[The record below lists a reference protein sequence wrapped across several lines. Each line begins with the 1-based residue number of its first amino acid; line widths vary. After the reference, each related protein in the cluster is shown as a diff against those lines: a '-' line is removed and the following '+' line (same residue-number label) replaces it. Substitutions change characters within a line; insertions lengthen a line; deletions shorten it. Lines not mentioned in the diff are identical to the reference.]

1 MRQTSLLIQQP
12 WERLDWW
19 EVDRRTALWAVEE
32 TARGHIFA
40 RRCFTVWLYLPGLTG
55 GQAVGWR
62 GPRRIINTTSARD
75 SICPWG
81 RMDNISCFEAKTGK
95 IRNGWFMSSSF
106 LFFFSYWHLW
116 IQFSGS
122 WCYMLSSVN
131 PQGWVRKE
139 QDKVFSQQFKF
150 PKLMQKKDPER
161 AMILFNYYLKS
172 STTQFLPNL
181 SYFLYPNGNAHHN

>member
-106 LFFFSYWHLW
+106 LFFFPIGISEYNFQVLGVTCSAQWTHKGELERNR
-116 IQFSGS
+116 IRCFP
-122 WCYMLSSVN
+122 SS
-131 PQGWVRKE
+131 
-139 QDKVFSQQFKF
+139 
-150 PKLMQKKDPER
+150 
-161 AMILFNYYLKS
+161 S
-172 STTQFLPNL
+172 SSP
-181 SYFLYPNGNAHHN
+181 S